1 MRITN
6 KIIQNN
12 AITNINGNKILE
24 DKLNTQLATGSKV
37 NRPSDDPVVAIRA
50 LRLRGNLSEVNQ
62 FYKKNVPDAQ
72 SWLKITESAIDTAIR
87 VITDMYNDCTTG
99 SVGFKTAEARQK
111 ILENMKGLRDEIYAI
126 GNAETAGR
134 YVFTGYRT
142 NVSLAFEKDTK
153 LNYTITEQLT
163 SDSVSD
169 YTYIDTKDLGD
180 ITDSNA
186 LGITTTDQDVT
197 TNTVHRLRL
206 AYNNCTGT
214 APTIQYYDSTGTL
227 QTVTATT
234 MSINGGTDP
243 YLAMQGAGGNA
254 AVFIPE
260 TGELILSDGLYSDL
274 QNVKD
279 IPGTTDAAGNEI
291 DEGEIRVTY
300 EKEDWKKNDIRPEHY
315 FYCETP
321 ANNPSGKLVYNAQ
334 YLTNQK
340 DDDTRQIISYD
351 VGFGQEVRVNT
362 LANEVFS
369 HDIAR
374 DLDNMIANV
383 EAVIEMEGIVST
395 LEGLIKKET
404 DPGNL
409 DSLNDRLKAANKALT
424 YLQDKMEKDFESG
437 ITRSQGYLSRANTA
451 LTGAG
456 NRGARLDLVE
466 NRLSSQQ
473 SNFKTLAE
481 ENEGIDPAEVAIDLS
496 SVEMT
501 YNAALMATGKIT
513 QTTLLNYL

>member
-24 DKLNTQLATGSKV
+24 DKLNTQLATGSKI
-37 NRPSDDPVVAIRA
+37 NRPSDDPVIAIRA
-50 LRLRGNLSEVNQ
+50 LRLRSNLSEVNQ
-62 FYKKNVPDAQ
+62 YYKKNVPDAQ
-72 SWLKITESAIDTAIR
+72 SWLKITESAIDTAIS

-99 SVGFKTAEARQK
+99 SVGFKTAEDRQK
-111 ILENMKGLRDEIYAI
+111 ILENMKGLRDEIYSI
-126 GNAETAGR
+126 GNAQTAGR

-142 NVSLAFEKDTK
+142 SVPLAFEKDTK
-153 LNYTITEQLT
+153 LNYTITEQLG
-163 SDSVSD
+163 SDCVSD

-180 ITDSNA
+180 ITASNA

-206 AYNNCTGT
+206 AYNNCTDV
-214 APTIQYYDSTGTL
+214 APTIEYYDSTGAL

-234 MSINGGTDP
+234 MSLNGGTDP
-243 YLAMQGAGGNA
+243 YLSMQGVGGNA

-300 EKEDWKKNDIRPEHY
+300 EKEDWKKNDLRPEHY

-321 ANNPSGKLVYNAQ
+321 ADNASGKLVYNEQ

-362 LANEVFS
+362 LANEVFN

-374 DLDNMIANV
+374 DLEGMIANV

-404 DPGNL
+404 DPANL

-424 YLQDKMEKDFESG
+424 YLQDKMEKDFEHG
-437 ITRSQGYLSRANTA
+437 ITRSQGYLSQANTA

-456 NRGARLDLVE
+456 NRGARLDLVS

-481 ENEGIDPAEVAIDLS
+481 ENEGIDPAEVAVELS

>member
-99 SVGFKTAEARQK
+99 SVGFKTAEDRQK

-260 TGELILSDGLYSDL
+260 TGIDFKRRTLFRFAECKGY
-274 QNVKD
+274 
-279 IPGTTDAAGNEI
+279 TGNQRC
-291 DEGEIRVTY
+291 G
-300 EKEDWKKNDIRPEHY
+300 
-315 FYCETP
+315 
-321 ANNPSGKLVYNAQ
+321 
-334 YLTNQK
+334 
-340 DDDTRQIISYD
+340 RQ
-351 VGFGQEVRVNT
+351 
-362 LANEVFS
+362 
-369 HDIAR
+369 
-374 DLDNMIANV
+374 
-383 EAVIEMEGIVST
+383 
-395 LEGLIKKET
+395 
-404 DPGNL
+404 
-409 DSLNDRLKAANKALT
+409 
-424 YLQDKMEKDFESG
+424 
-437 ITRSQGYLSRANTA
+437 
-451 LTGAG
+451 
-456 NRGARLDLVE
+456 
-466 NRLSSQQ
+466 
-473 SNFKTLAE
+473 
-481 ENEGIDPAEVAIDLS
+481 
-496 SVEMT
+496 
-501 YNAALMATGKIT
+501 
-513 QTTLLNYL
+513 